1 MRVAAITGPRQVEL
15 QERPDPKAAGSTVTV
30 AVEIAPLCT
39 EFKGWVAGQRSDRLG
54 HEAVG
59 RVIDACQSEIV
70 RSGDRVVVMPQY
82 GCGICEYC
90 VSGEHIYC
98 RHQRDVL
105 EETGSVAGTATL
117 AEVVLKPDWLLV
129 PIPDDMSS
137 RHAAMACCGFG
148 PGFSAVKRMGIA
160 GPEVVLVSGCG
171 PVGLGALICAQA
183 LGATVIG
190 LELQPY
196 RQDLAWRLGAALVVD
211 PREKAAADAI
221 LSATRGRGVDA
232 AVETTNAEAAQRV
245 VLQALRPLGRLTYV
259 GWGAV
264 AQVPD
269 IVPQGLQV
277 NGCWHWNHKAH
288 APEMLSVIRA
298 SAGQIDTFVTHTFPF
313 EELGEAFELQ
323 RTGRCGKVLIS
334 VGREE

>member
-1 MRVAAITGPRQVEL
+1 MRVVAITGPRQVEL
-15 QERPDPKAAGSTVTV
+15 QERRDPKAAGSTVTV
-30 AVEIAPLCT
+30 AVEVAPLCT
-39 EFKGWVAGQRSDRLG
+39 EFKGWVAGQQSDRIG

-59 RVIDACQSEIV
+59 RVLDAGQSEIV
-70 RSGDRVVVMPQY
+70 RSGDRVIVMPQY

-98 RHQRDVL
+98 RHPRDVL

-129 PIPDDMSS
+129 PIPDDMSA

-148 PGFSAVKRMGIA
+148 PGFNAVHRMAVA

-171 PVGLGALICAQA
+171 PVGLGALVCARA

-190 LELQPY
+190 LELEPY
-196 RQDLAWRLGAALVVD
+196 RQDLARHLGAALVVD
-211 PREKAAADAI
+211 PREEGAVEAI
-221 LSATRGRGVDA
+221 LSATGGRGADA
-232 AVETTNAEAAQRV
+232 AVDTTNAEAAQRV
-245 VLQALRPLGRLTYV
+245 VLDALRPLARLTYV

-264 AQVPD
+264 AHVPD
-269 IVPQGLQV
+269 IVPRGLQV

-288 APEMLSVIRA
+288 GSKMLSVIRA
-298 SAGQIDTFVTHTFPF
+298 SAAEIDTFVTHTFPF

-323 RTGRCGKVLIS
+323 RTGRCGKVLIT
-334 VGREE
+334 VGREA